1 MQKQMK
7 IQLKSLS
14 LHLMSTK
21 DPYRNS
27 LILTKFT
34 GATFPGKLIKSSL
47 ILKLIQKNEKF

>member
-14 LHLMSTK
+14 LHLMATK

-47 ILKLIQKNEKF
+47 ILKLMQKNEKF